1 MKLSIFLLDSRLG
14 AYILSDV
21 DVQCVCVL
29 GAGACVCVYV
39 CVS

>member
-21 DVQCVCVL
+21 DVVQCVCVL
-29 GAGACVCVYV
+29 SAGA
-39 CVS
+39 